1 MTSKLRVDPRYVKF
15 YVRATGKKNGVATQR
30 AIHFHRCTN
39 ADLDSFDPVEST
51 SADLLTSVT
60 TDPDRGLFCI
70 EWDKADVNLHGNE
83 NKSNYEILEILV
95 LPCNHRQ
102 THIGDTE
109 DHIPEECIA
118 DLDA

>member
-1 MTSKLRVDPRYVKF
+1 M
-15 YVRATGKKNGVATQR
+15 
-30 AIHFHRCTN
+30 
-39 ADLDSFDPVEST
+39 DSFDPVEST

-70 EWDKADVNLHGNE
+70 DWDKADVNLHGNE
-83 NKSNYEILEILV
+83 NKSNYEIIEIMV